1 MKKEMKELTKKERF
15 DKVLEKLKEIK
26 GIDIVASYYYDHK
39 NLYEGV
45 KNCTID
51 FNFLDLSIIF
61 TNTESIVSIDHP
73 VDHYDEL
80 LDTSIYSA
88 LCGEIGYYFNNPVI
102 VIQVNKYTDNRTV
115 DEIRDIYDRYFDKK
129 GTIAYMEVCDMYGIT
144 LDYED
149 LAVGNEVFECEF
161 SIKSDIDFLNLKVM
175 NNYGEDYIR
184 KKLIKDLTN
193 QVYNWFKGPECPT
206 DEYMD
211 IITDCDISTF
221 SAIISEKVHEMM
233 GSNIENDKIYTE
245 FEIIQPLLPEPTV
258 ETTVADI
265 KKA

>member
-15 DKVLEKLKEIK
+15 DEVLEELKEIK
-26 GIDIVASYYYDHK
+26 GIDIIASYYYDHK

-45 KNCTID
+45 KNCVID

-61 TNTESIVSIDHP
+61 TNTENIVSVDQP
-73 VDHYDEL
+73 VDHYDDL
-80 LDTSIYSA
+80 LDASIYSA

-102 VIQVNKYTDNRTV
+102 VIQANKYTDDKTIE
-115 DEIRDIYDRYFDKK
+115 EINKIYNKYFDKK
-129 GTIAYMEVCDMYGIT
+129 GTVAYMEVCDMYGIT
-144 LDYED
+144 LNYED
-149 LAVGNEVFECEF
+149 LSVGNEVFECEF

-175 NNYGEDYIR
+175 NNYGEEYMR
-184 KKLIKDLTN
+184 KKLIRDITN

-206 DEYMD
+206 DEYMN
-211 IITDCDISTF
+211 IIHDCDISTF

-245 FEIIQPLLPEPTV
+245 FKINQSLLPEPTV

>member
-15 DKVLEKLKEIK
+15 DKVLEELKGIK
-26 GIDIVASYYYDHK
+26 GIDIIASYYYDHK

-80 LDTSIYSA
+80 LDASIYSA

-102 VIQVNKYTDNRTV
+102 VIQENKYTNDRTV
-115 DEIRDIYDRYFDKK
+115 DEIRDIYDKYFDKK
-129 GTIAYMEVCDMYGIT
+129 GTVAYMEVCDMYGIT

-149 LAVGNEVFECEF
+149 LAIGDEVFECEF

-175 NNYGEDYIR
+175 NNYGEEYMR
-184 KKLIKDLTN
+184 KKLIRDLTN

-206 DEYMD
+206 DSYMD
-211 IITDCDISTF
+211 IMTDDGIPAF
-221 SAIISEKVHEMM
+221 SVIIADKVHKMM
-233 GSNIENDKIYTE
+233 GSNILNDKILTE
-245 FEIIQPLLPEPTV
+245 FIINKDYIPEDPV
-258 ETTVADI
+258 IAEA